1 MFSIKVDASDLKK
14 FEEVDLL
21 SLRIAV
27 GDAIAQEAILPMFR
41 ANPFQA
47 HAPQPFVSD
56 KQRKFFFWALRN
68 DRIEVPYKRTGAI
81 NVLWEVT
88 TLSNGNTKVA
98 SKRKNAK
105 YVIGESAEQ
114 SRYHAGNWLSVTEV
128 AEQVEAGPG
137 QGIAERVLTDMLNKA
152 GLT

>member
-1 MFSIKVDASDLKK
+1 MFSIKVDTSDLKK
-14 FEEVDLL
+14 FDEVDLL
-21 SLRIAV
+21 SLRIAI

-41 ANPFQA
+41 ANPFQT

-56 KQRKFFFWALRN
+56 KQRKYFFWALRS

-88 TLSNGNTKVA
+88 TMANGNTKVA
-98 SKRKNAK
+98 SKRKKAK
-105 YVIGESAEQ
+105 YVIGERDEQ
-114 SRYHAGNWLSVTEV
+114 SRYHAGNWLSVDEV
-128 AEQVEAGPG
+128 AEQVEAGPA
-137 QGIAERVLTDMLNKA
+137 QAIAERVLTELLNKA